1 MKVSQNWLKELVDI
15 NTTPEQLSEKL
26 SIGGF
31 EVESLVDTSSKFKGI
46 VLGKVLS
53 AIKHNNS
60 DKLSICKVDIGSKQL
75 QIICGAKNI
84 SSDIYVYVA
93 TIGTYLD
100 KVDLTIKES
109 EIRGVY
115 SQGMICSLE
124 ELGLEEKSDGIAI
137 IDKSVYKEF
146 ELGTPI
152 SELLELNDFI
162 YELAITANR
171 PDGMSM
177 IGIAREVSAL
187 LQTKLTKLEISEN
200 LPISEFYPQI
210 TKNNSINHD
219 SLYSITSI
227 NNVDGK
233 KTSPKWLKDRLE
245 KSDIKSI
252 NLIVDITNY
261 ILLEQGQPLH
271 AFDKDKLS
279 MLIGK
284 SVSQNDFGIR
294 DANEGEILHGLDDNI
309 YNLNKNISII
319 TCADIPIAIAG
330 VIGGIETSVS
340 DSTTS
345 IFLESAVFNPASIRR
360 SSKEIGLRTESSSRF
375 EKGISNK
382 NTVPSVKRAIKLFN
396 EFFDISNQMLFI
408 SKGVNVNS
416 KLIKLRRDRIHKI
429 LGPIKIDKI
438 DNDITNNFAK
448 RNLNDK
454 EITDKL
460 KLIGCTLLNKNYGW
474 DVEVLPNRSQ
484 DLFREID
491 LIEEIAR
498 LIGYDLFDENI
509 PNPLNP
515 GKLTNT
521 QNSIRKIRRGF
532 IHSGFNEILTY
543 SLVPNDK
550 NKRIKIANP
559 LLKETSCLR
568 NNLWEEHLKI
578 VNQNINSGSNNC
590 WIFEIGKIFTDN
602 KNIYVEEEFLNG
614 AICGNNNFELW
625 NKSGKEADLD
635 YFEARGKLREVLDS
649 LKISIVDKPIE
660 KIDFLH
666 PGRSALLFIE
676 GKESGYF
683 GQIHPKYQLDKNQ
696 LKNIYLFSIKLK
708 NISDAC
714 IRKNKWNPVFKSYPT
729 VPKIERDINFV
740 FNKNYFINEIITS
753 IKKLGKKLLE
763 DVNLI
768 DIYSDES
775 LGKDKVSYT
784 FRLSYRDQNKTLKD
798 SDIAELN
805 SKIISNIEN
814 KYSAKIRST

>member
-53 AIKHNNS
+53 AVKHNNS
-60 DKLSICKVDIGSKQL
+60 EKLSICKVDIGTKQL
-75 QIICGAKNI
+75 QIICGAKNV

-93 TIGTYLD
+93 TIGTVLD
-100 KVDLTIKES
+100 KVNLTIKAS
-109 EIRGVY
+109 EIRGIY
-115 SQGMICSLE
+115 SEGMICSLE
-124 ELGLEEKSDGIAI
+124 ELGFEEKSDGIAI
-137 IDKSVYKEF
+137 VEKSYSQKY

-187 LQTKLTKLEISEN
+187 LQTKLTNPEISEN

-210 TKNNSINHD
+210 IKTNSINHD
-219 SLYSITSI
+219 SIYSLTCIS
-227 NNVDGK
+227 NVNGRK
-233 KTSPKWLKDRLE
+233 LSPKWLKDRLE

-279 MLIGK
+279 KLIGK
-284 SVSQNDFGIR
+284 SVSHNDFGIR
-294 DANEGEILHGLDDNI
+294 DAYEGESLQGLDGNL
-309 YNLNKNISII
+309 YNLNKNITVI
-319 TCADIPIAIAG
+319 TCKNIPIAIAG
-330 VIGGIETSVS
+330 VIGGIETSVTN
-340 DSTTS
+340 STNS
-345 IFLESAVFNPASIRR
+345 IFLEAAVFNPSSIRK

-382 NTVPSVKRAIKLFN
+382 NTVPSVKRAIKFFN
-396 EFFDISNQMLFI
+396 EFFDTSNQILYI
-408 SKGVNVNS
+408 SENIKDNL

-429 LGPIKIDKI
+429 LGQIKIKSI
-438 DNDITNNFAK
+438 DNNTNNLIK

-460 KLIGCTLLNKNYGW
+460 ELIGCKLLNRNYGW
-474 DVEVLPNRSQ
+474 DVEVVPNRSQ
-484 DLFREID
+484 DLIREID

-498 LIGYDLFDENI
+498 LIGYDMFDENI

-515 GKLTNT
+515 GKLTNI
-521 QNSIRKIRRGF
+521 QNSIRKIRNGF
-532 IHSGFNEILTY
+532 IHSGFNEVLTY
-543 SLVPNDK
+543 SLVPNDN
-550 NKRIKIANP
+550 NKRIRIANP

-568 NNLWEEHLKI
+568 NNLWEEHIKI
-578 VNQNINSGSNNC
+578 VSQNIYSGSSNC
-590 WIFEIGKIFTDN
+590 WIFEIGKIFTENN
-602 KNIYVEEEFLNG
+602 KKFVEEEFING
-614 AICGNNNFELW
+614 AICGNNKYESWDN
-625 NKSGKEADLD
+625 SGKEKELD
-635 YFEARGKLREVLDS
+635 YFEARGKLREALDS
-649 LKISIVDKPIE
+649 LKISILDKTTD
-660 KIDFLH
+660 KINFLH
-666 PGRSALLFIE
+666 PGRTALLFIE

-683 GQIHPKYQLDKNQ
+683 GQIHPKYQMEKNSP
-696 LKNIYLFSIKLK
+696 KNIYLFSIKLT
-708 NISDAC
+708 NIAEAC
-714 IRKNKWNPVFKSYPT
+714 TRKNKWNPVFINYPT
-729 VPKIERDINFV
+729 VPKIERDINII
-740 FNKNYFINEIITS
+740 FNKKYFVNEIITS
-753 IKKLGKKLLE
+753 IRKSGKKLLE
-763 DVNLI
+763 DVKLV

-775 LGKDKVSYT
+775 LGKDNISYT
-784 FRLSYRDQNKTLKD
+784 FRLSYRDHNKTLKD
-798 SDIAELN
+798 SDITELN
-805 SKIISNIEN
+805 TNIISNIEN

>member
-46 VLGKVLS
+46 VLGQVLS
-53 AIKHNNS
+53 VVKHSNS
-60 DKLSICKVDIGSKQL
+60 DKLSICKVDIGTDQL
-75 QIICGAKNI
+75 QIICGANNVK
-84 SSDIYVYVA
+84 SDIYVYVA

-100 KVDLTIKES
+100 KVDLTIKAS

-115 SQGMICSLE
+115 SEGMICSLE
-124 ELGLEEKSDGIAI
+124 ELGFEDKSDGIAI
-137 IDKSVYKEF
+137 VEKSVLQKF
-146 ELGTPI
+146 KIGTPI

-177 IGIAREVSAL
+177 IGVAREVSAL
-187 LQTKLTKLEISEN
+187 LQTKLTNPEISEN
-200 LPISEFYPQI
+200 IQISEFHPQI
-210 TKNNSINHD
+210 NNKNSFNHHSI
-219 SLYSITSI
+219 YSITTIS
-227 NNVDGK
+227 NVDGK
-233 KTSPKWLKDRLE
+233 KISPKWLKNRLE
-245 KSDIKSI
+245 NSDIKSI

-294 DANEGEILHGLDDNI
+294 EANEGETLKGLDGNI
-309 YNLNKNISII
+309 YNLNNNITVI
-319 TCADIPIAIAG
+319 TCSDIPIAIAG
-330 VIGGIETSVS
+330 VIGGIETSVT

-345 IFLESAVFNPASIRR
+345 IFLEAAVFNPTAIRK

-382 NTVPSVKRAIKLFN
+382 NTIYSVKRAIKLFN
-396 EFFDISNQMLFI
+396 QFFNISNQKLFI
-408 SKGVNVNS
+408 SEEINDS
-416 KLIKLRRDRIHKI
+416 LKLIKLRRDRIHKI
-429 LGPIKIDKI
+429 LGPIKINSN
-438 DNDITNNFAK
+438 DNNSNNVIK

-460 KLIGCTLLNKNYGW
+460 ELIGCTLINKIYGW
-474 DVEVLPNRSQ
+474 DVEVIANRSQ

-498 LIGYDLFDENI
+498 LIGYDMFDENI
-509 PNPLNP
+509 PNPLIP
-515 GKLTNT
+515 GKLTNL
-521 QNSIRKIRRGF
+521 QHSIRKIRYGF
-532 IHSGFNEILTY
+532 IHSGFNEVLTY
-543 SLVPNDK
+543 SLVPNDN
-550 NKRIKIANP
+550 NKRIKISNP

-568 NNLWEEHLKI
+568 NNLWEEHIKI

-602 KNIYVEEEFLNG
+602 NNNFVEEEFING
-614 AICGNNNFELW
+614 AICGNNKFESW
-625 NKSGKEADLD
+625 ENSGKETNLD
-635 YFEARGKLREVLDS
+635 YFKARGKLREALDS
-649 LKISIVDKPIE
+649 LKISIEDKNTE

-666 PGRSALLFIE
+666 PGRTALLFLE
-676 GKESGYF
+676 GKEVGYF
-683 GQIHPKYQLDKNQ
+683 GQIHPIYQMEKNSF
-696 LKNIYLFSIKLK
+696 KNIYLFSLKLT
-708 NISDAC
+708 NISEAC
-714 IRKNKWNPVFKSYPT
+714 TRKNKWNPVFRNYPT
-729 VPKIERDINFV
+729 VPKIERDINLI
-740 FNKNYFINEIITS
+740 FNKKYFINEIITS
-753 IKKLGKKLLE
+753 IRKSGEKLLE
-763 DVNLI
+763 DVNLV

-775 LGKDKVSYT
+775 LGKDKISYT
-784 FRLSYRDQNKTLKD
+784 FRLSYRDNTKTLKD
-798 SDIAELN
+798 SDINELN
-805 SKIISNIEN
+805 NTIITKIEN
-814 KYSAKIRST
+814 KYSAKIR

>member
-53 AIKHNNS
+53 AVKHNNS
-60 DKLSICKVDIGSKQL
+60 DKLSICKVDIGTEQL
-75 QIICGAKNI
+75 QIICGANNVK
-84 SSDIYVYVA
+84 SDIFVYVA
-93 TIGTYLD
+93 TIGAYLE
-100 KVDLTIKES
+100 KIDLTIKAT

-115 SQGMICSLE
+115 SEGMICSLE
-124 ELGLEEKSDGIAI
+124 ELGFEEKSDGIAI
-137 IDKSVYKEF
+137 VDKSIFQKF

-187 LQTKLTKLEISEN
+187 LQTKLTDLEISEN
-200 LPISEFYPQI
+200 LSINEFHPQI
-210 TKNNSINHD
+210 KDTNSINHD
-219 SLYSITSI
+219 SIYSITTISNI
-227 NNVDGK
+227 NGK
-233 KTSPKWLKDRLE
+233 KISPKWLKDRLE

-279 MLIGK
+279 KLIGK
-284 SVSQNDFGIR
+284 SASQNDFGIR
-294 DANEGEILHGLDDNI
+294 DANEGETLQGLDGNI
-309 YNLNKNISII
+309 YNLNKDITVI
-319 TCADIPIAIAG
+319 TCADIPVAIAG
-330 VIGGIETSVS
+330 VIGGLETSVT
-340 DSTTS
+340 DTTTS
-345 IFLESAVFNPASIRR
+345 IFLEAAVFNPSSIRK

-382 NTVPSVKRAIKLFN
+382 NTVLSVKRAIKLFN
-396 EFFDISNQMLFI
+396 EFFNISNQMLFI
-408 SKGVNVNS
+408 SKNVSDNL

-429 LGPIKIDKI
+429 LGPIKIKSTE
-438 DNDITNNFAK
+438 NNTNNLIK

-460 KLIGCTLLNKNYGW
+460 ELIGCNLINKNYGW
-474 DVEVLPNRSQ
+474 DVEVVPNRSQ

-509 PNPLNP
+509 PNPLLP
-515 GKLTNT
+515 GKLTNS
-521 QNSIRKIRRGF
+521 QNSIRKIRQGF
-532 IHSGFNEILTY
+532 INSGFNEVLTY

-550 NKRIKIANP
+550 NKRIRIANP

-568 NNLWEEHLKI
+568 NNLWEEHIKI

-590 WIFEIGKIFTDN
+590 WIFEIGKIFKDIN
-602 KNIYVEEEFLNG
+602 NNFIEEEFING
-614 AICGNNNFELW
+614 AICGNNKFETW
-625 NKSGKEADLD
+625 DNSGKEKELD
-635 YFEARGKLREVLDS
+635 YFEARGKLREALDS
-649 LKISIVDKPIE
+649 LKISIFDKTTE

-666 PGRSALLFIE
+666 PGRTALLFIE

-683 GQIHPKYQLDKNQ
+683 GQIHPKYHMEKNS
-696 LKNIYLFSIKLK
+696 LKNIYLFNIKLT
-708 NISDAC
+708 NITEAC
-714 IRKNKWNPVFKSYPT
+714 TRKNKWNPVFKNYPT
-729 VPKIERDINFV
+729 VPKIERDINFI
-740 FNKNYFINEIITS
+740 FNKKYLINEIITFIRKS
-753 IKKLGKKLLE
+753 GKKLLE
-763 DVNLI
+763 DVNLV
-768 DIYSDES
+768 DIYTDES
-775 LGKDKVSYT
+775 LGNDNISYT
-784 FRLSYRDQNKTLKD
+784 FRLTYRGQNKTLKD
-798 SDIAELN
+798 SDITELN
-805 SKIISNIEN
+805 NSIISNIEN
-814 KYSAKIRST
+814 KYSAKIRSI

>member
-31 EVESLVDTSSKFKGI
+31 EVESLVDTSSKFRGI

-53 AIKHNNS
+53 AVKHNNS
-60 DKLSICKVDIGSKQL
+60 DKLSICKVDIGTEKL
-75 QIICGAKNI
+75 QIICGANNVQQ
-84 SSDIYVYVA
+84 DIFVYVA
-93 TIGTYLD
+93 TIGTYLE
-100 KVDLTIKES
+100 KIDLTIKAT

-115 SQGMICSLE
+115 SEGMICSLE
-124 ELGLEEKSDGIAI
+124 ELGFAEKSNGIAI
-137 IDKSVYKEF
+137 VEKSVYQKF

-187 LQTKLTKLEISEN
+187 LQTKLTDLEISEN
-200 LPISEFYPQI
+200 LPINEFQPQI
-210 TKNNSINHD
+210 KDTNSINNN
-219 SLYSITSI
+219 SVYSITNISNI
-227 NNVDGK
+227 NGK
-233 KTSPKWLKDRLE
+233 EMSPKWLKERLE

-279 MLIGK
+279 KLIGK

-294 DANEGEILHGLDDNI
+294 DAKEGETLKGLDGNI
-309 YNLNKNISII
+309 YNLNSEITVI

-330 VIGGIETSVS
+330 VIGGLETSVT
-340 DSTTS
+340 DTTTS
-345 IFLESAVFNPASIRR
+345 IFLEAAVFNPSSIRK

-382 NTVPSVKRAIKLFN
+382 NTVLSVKRAVKLFSK
-396 EFFDISNQMLFI
+396 FFNISNQMLFI
-408 SKGVNVNS
+408 SNYVNDNL
-416 KLIKLRRDRIHKI
+416 KLIKLRRERIHKI
-429 LGPIKIDKI
+429 LGPIKINSTGK
-438 DNDITNNFAK
+438 NTNKLFK

-460 KLIGCTLLNKNYGW
+460 ELIGCSIINKNYGW
-474 DVEVLPNRSQ
+474 DVEVIPNRSQ

-509 PNPLNP
+509 PNPLIP
-515 GKLTNT
+515 GKLTNS
-521 QNSIRKIRRGF
+521 QNSIRRIRNGF
-532 IHSGFNEILTY
+532 INSGFNEVLTY

-550 NKRIKIANP
+550 NKRIRIANP
-559 LLKETSCLR
+559 LLKELSCLR
-568 NNLWEEHLKI
+568 DNLWEEHIQI

-602 KNIYVEEEFLNG
+602 NNNFIEEEFING
-614 AICGNNNFELW
+614 AICGNNKFESW
-625 NKSGKEADLD
+625 DYSGKEKELD
-635 YFEARGKLREVLDS
+635 YFEARGKLREALDS
-649 LKISIVDKPIE
+649 LNISIFDKTTE
-660 KIDFLH
+660 KFDFLH
-666 PGRSALLFIE
+666 PGRTALLFIE

-683 GQIHPKYQLDKNQ
+683 GQIHPKFNMEKNIF
-696 LKNIYLFSIKLK
+696 KNIYLFSIKLT
-708 NISDAC
+708 NITEAC
-714 IRKNKWNPVFKSYPT
+714 TRKNKWNPIFKSYPT
-729 VPKIERDINFV
+729 VPKIERDINFI
-740 FNKNYFINEIITS
+740 FSKKYLINEIINFMRKS
-753 IKKLGKKLLE
+753 GKKLLE

-775 LGKDKVSYT
+775 LGKDNISYT

-798 SDIAELN
+798 SDIKELN
-805 SKIISNIEN
+805 NNIISNVEN
-814 KYSAKIRST
+814 KFSAKIKTI